1 VLEKKSGEII
11 VSFHINNDTCGAA
24 GIPGVANQQ
33 ARKETAMAKCEVC
46 GKAIQ
51 IGNNVSHSNKKTKK
65 IWHANVKRIKV
76 LEDNRAVRKYVCTRC
91 IRSGKVLK
99 AV

>member
-1 VLEKKSGEII
+1 
-11 VSFHINNDTCGAA
+11 
-24 GIPGVANQQ
+24 
-33 ARKETAMAKCEVC
+33 MAKCEVC

-65 IWHANVKRIKV
+65 MWHPNIKKIRV
-76 LEDNRAVRKYVCTRC
+76 LENNRSVKKYVCTRC

>member
-1 VLEKKSGEII
+1 
-11 VSFHINNDTCGAA
+11 
-24 GIPGVANQQ
+24 
-33 ARKETAMAKCEVC
+33 MAKCEVC

-65 IWHANVKRIKV
+65 IWRPNIKKVRV
-76 LEDNRAVRKYVCTRC
+76 LENNRTVRKSVCTRC
-91 IRSGKVLK
+91 IRSGNVAK

>member
-1 VLEKKSGEII
+1 MAS
-11 VSFHINNDTCGAA
+11 
-24 GIPGVANQQ
+24 
-33 ARKETAMAKCEVC
+33 RKNRRGQSTSNKGKRAMAKCEVC

-65 IWHANVKRIKV
+65 IWRPNVKKIKV
-76 LEDNRAVRKYVCTRC
+76 LEDNRATRKYVCTRC
-91 IRSGKVLK
+91 IRSGKVMK

>member
-1 VLEKKSGEII
+1 LIIKNPEKEK
-11 VSFHINNDTCGAA
+11 
-24 GIPGVANQQ
+24 
-33 ARKETAMAKCEVC
+33 AMAKCEVC

-51 IGNNVSHSNKKTKK
+51 IGNNVSHSNKKSKKTWHPNIKK
-65 IWHANVKRIKV
+65 IRV
-76 LEDNRAVRKYVCTRC
+76 LEDNRSVKKYVCTRC

>member
-1 VLEKKSGEII
+1 MQGRNPAFAIIRIEKEK
-11 VSFHINNDTCGAA
+11 
-24 GIPGVANQQ
+24 
-33 ARKETAMAKCEVC
+33 AMAKCEVC

-76 LEDNRAVRKYVCTRC
+76 LEDNRTMRKYVCTRC